1 MVNHSEERSIRLT
14 LLALVGLLSVWIM
27 IELVSQGL
35 RLTRAQDP
43 MAGLLEGECAYQLV
57 LSGKPVG
64 TRCFV
69 DKMNMR
75 DVLNSFGHNIPP
87 GETADK
93 LLPCDTVIHVD
104 KSNQD
109 IAFSRI
115 PGGQLIALGKKVSLN
130 SSSKED
136 LEAVPGIGPKM
147 AERIVDYRSK
157 IGSFSSLNELKNVSG
172 IGNKKLDKL
181 KEFLK
186 M

>member
-1 MVNHSEERSIRLT
+1 MNPGEERSIRLT
-14 LLALVGLLSVWIM
+14 LLALVGLLSVWII

-35 RLTRAQDP
+35 RIFHADDP
-43 MAGLLEGECAYQLV
+43 MAGLLEGECAYQLF

-64 TRCFV
+64 TRCFA
-69 DKMNMR
+69 DKMNIR
-75 DVLNSFGHNIPP
+75 DVLNSFGHTISLDEAAGKP
-87 GETADK
+87 
-93 LLPCDTVIHVD
+93 LPCDTTIHID
-104 KSNQD
+104 KSNQN

-130 SSSKED
+130 SSAKED

-147 AERIVDYRSK
+147 AERIINYRST
-157 IGSFSSLNELKNVSG
+157 IGTFSSLDELKNVSG
-172 IGNKKLDKL
+172 IGNKKLQQL